1 MRSNRQGSR
10 MENMAITGYRQN
22 TGRAVRPIG
31 RLRGQTGV
39 PCPHNRVIEGQHP
52 RRVAFV
58 RPPSCPPVRSACGG
72 RTVRSARRPG
82 FHRPVRSPHRSR
94 KRRAVPLVWSTST
107 GGGDQTVATPCPDG
121 PGPAIDVT
129 RTKAVIP
136 TAIAPMTE
144 KTSCQVSDGMMCFT
158 MPCVA

>member
-1 MRSNRQGSR
+1 

-31 RLRGQTGV
+31 RVRGQTGV

-52 RRVAFV
+52 RRVHSSAHRVV
-58 RPPSCPPVRSACGG
+58 RQFGGPAGVEQSGLLGAADFTASSAD
-72 RTVRSARRPG
+72 RIAAE
-82 FHRPVRSPHRSR
+82 
-94 KRRAVPLVWSTST
+94 RRAVPFVWPAFAAKRGYQAVTT
-107 GGGDQTVATPCPDG
+107 HCPRD
-121 PGPAIDVT
+121 PGAAIDVT
-129 RTKAVIP
+129 RTKAVMP